1 MAATCFQCKK
11 DLEDSQL
18 RCDLCYNSYHPKC
31 CDVSNTKLKA
41 LVSIRDM
48 VTWMCPTC
56 TKLNPIEKLNL
67 ILGVQKELQG
77 KLDKLSK
84 DVEEMKSQ
92 QIIMKPTQP
101 EDLIGEIEERH
112 RKKKNLLLV
121 GLKPE
126 ADMKVQVAN
135 FISAHLVPNFP
146 EDKIDKVWQI
156 QGTQNKP
163 DRPLIT
169 VRFNKFEDRNIVLRN
184 SGKLRKSDKQE
195 VKSVYVNPDYTFAQR
210 KKLRELRQE
219 LTAKRVEGI
228 ELVIR
233 DFKLIPMANIRRNP
247 KK

>member
-112 RKKKNLLLV
+112 RKKKNLLSRSEARSGHESASGQLHFCSSR
-121 GLKPE
+121 PE
-126 ADMKVQVAN
+126 
-135 FISAHLVPNFP
+135 LP
-146 EDKIDKVWQI
+146 
-156 QGTQNKP
+156 
-163 DRPLIT
+163 R
-169 VRFNKFEDRNIVLRN
+169 
-184 SGKLRKSDKQE
+184 
-195 VKSVYVNPDYTFAQR
+195 
-210 KKLRELRQE
+210 RQ
-219 LTAKRVEGI
+219 
-228 ELVIR
+228 
-233 DFKLIPMANIRRNP
+233 D
-247 KK
+247 